1 MRGLESRKVEN
12 SRKVNYS
19 WEKKSLQFFLLI
31 YAWSFFYPALCPSP
45 CSLLCSACSHQPLIS
60 ISQPLQQQASR
71 VGCSLFIL
79 YFLQQC
85 RKRTKEKNVL
95 NLKRTLAQGSCA
107 EKTPTKQFEGK
118 SSSVPAHIF
127 GAHTQKCTSVL
138 GVKIKGVWHKQCTE
152 LGKST
157 NTTARRPLYPHPCQE
172 GISQLTFICHR
183 PLSREQ
189 DPSALSCRGGRYG
202 NGKGREAFLR
212 RQGGATGTEQVM
224 GQCPQQVPDE
234 RLTSKP
240 AVFQHSPNYTM
251 QACLFHKLSSL
262 ASFPES
268 RYFHCH

>member
-95 NLKRTLAQGSCA
+95 NLKRTLAQGRKKPN
-107 EKTPTKQFEGK
+107 KT
-118 SSSVPAHIF
+118 I
-127 GAHTQKCTSVL
+127 
-138 GVKIKGVWHKQCTE
+138 
-152 LGKST
+152 
-157 NTTARRPLYPHPCQE
+157 
-172 GISQLTFICHR
+172 
-183 PLSREQ
+183 
-189 DPSALSCRGGRYG
+189 
-202 NGKGREAFLR
+202 R
-212 RQGGATGTEQVM
+212 RQK
-224 GQCPQQVPDE
+224 
-234 RLTSKP
+234 L
-240 AVFQHSPNYTM
+240 
-251 QACLFHKLSSL
+251 LSSCT
-262 ASFPES
+262 
-268 RYFHCH
+268 YFWCTHTKMYQCAWGQN

>member
-1 MRGLESRKVEN
+1 MG
-12 SRKVNYS
+12 
-19 WEKKSLQFFLLI
+19 EKKSAVFPLNLCMVLFL
-31 YAWSFFYPALCPSP
+31 PSSMP
-45 CSLLCSACSHQPLIS
+45 FTLFS
-60 ISQPLQQQASR
+60 PLQCLLSPTPNLHLTASSAA
-71 VGCSLFIL
+71 GIQSGLFPL
-79 YFLQQC
+79 YYFLQQC